1 MLILLVTAQRGPES
15 LNNHH
20 SSVENWLLYEGVL
33 PATMPMDNPAE
44 KWALL
49 ERCVIPST
57 CR

>member
-15 LNNHH
+15 LNSHH

-49 ERCVIPST
+49 ERN
-57 CR
+57 